1 MFTLTVYQRQIV
13 YLLIAITLMIWLI
26 LLVILLPRPVSL
38 TDQVVAAPL
47 SSPTPTET
55 RPSATPQKPRLIFT
69 PTRTPTTTPTP
80 TSTATRIPTFTPD
93 PSPTPSATF
102 PVFTI
107 LTPPSPTY
115 PASINGNYDHL
126 FKKIAPQ
133 YRLSWQLLR
142 AQAKIESGLNP
153 DAVGRDNDKG
163 LMQIIPSTWNQFAPQ
178 VEATNPFDPEE
189 NITVAAVYLSYM
201 RGYCRRHG
209 HYDDDDEPG
218 CMILAYNWGPNN
230 TLRLYETC
238 GTWRCAPARQQRYVG
253 DILRM
258 AGY

>member
-1 MFTLTVYQRQIV
+1 MLILTAYQRQIV
-13 YLLIAITLMIWLI
+13 YLLITITLVIWLI
-26 LLVILLPRPVSL
+26 LFVILLPRPVNL
-38 TDQVVAAPL
+38 INQVVAAPL

-55 RPSATPQKPRLIFT
+55 RALTTPQKPRLIFD
-69 PTRTPTTTPTP
+69 PTWTSTTSPTP
-80 TSTATRIPTFTPD
+80 TSTATRIPTFTPG

-102 PVFTI
+102 PVFFI

-126 FKKIAPQ
+126 FKKIAPK
-133 YRLSWQLLR
+133 YKLSWQLMR

-153 DAVGRDNDKG
+153 YAVGRDNDRG

-189 NITVAAVYLSYM
+189 NITVAAVYLSYV
-201 RGYCRRHG
+201 RGRCRSG
-209 HYDDDDEPG
+209 GYAELG
-218 CMILAYNWGPNN
+218 CMLLAYNWGPNN

-253 DILRM
+253 DILRT